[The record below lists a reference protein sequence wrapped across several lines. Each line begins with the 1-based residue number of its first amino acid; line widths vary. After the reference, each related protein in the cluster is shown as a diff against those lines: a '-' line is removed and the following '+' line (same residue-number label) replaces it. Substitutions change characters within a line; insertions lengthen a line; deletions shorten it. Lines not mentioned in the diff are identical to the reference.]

1 MDVDKMASMMTRQK
15 TLATV
20 FIAAAALF
28 VERGDNVWA
37 QREASKTSA
46 HVTVHLTAG
55 KPDASGTQMVLVCLD
70 IDPNY
75 IVLGHNLPED
85 FKLSRLKVDFFA
97 NGKPVQARLTYP
109 AGEKLEDLSGDYKIH
124 RGKVMISGEVHRAP
138 GDAGLLEAS
147 VRMQGFPKLRAY

>member
-1 MDVDKMASMMTRQK
+1 MMTRQK

-55 KPDASGTQMVLVCLD
+55 KPDASGTT
-70 IDPNY
+70 IDA
-75 IVLGHNLPED
+75 ILGL
-85 FKLSRLKVDFFA
+85 FLYR
-97 NGKPVQARLTYP
+97 
-109 AGEKLEDLSGDYKIH
+109 
-124 RGKVMISGEVHRAP
+124 
-138 GDAGLLEAS
+138 DAG
-147 VRMQGFPKLRAY
+147 